1 MFLRGSKKRR
11 SNRSV
16 SSSVSNLNCL
26 YSTWFNKKSTL
37 NPSLSVLFVST
48 SVNVNLICA
57 KTTTKNVQRR
67 KQSKR
72 NFVPPSPGYCFVA
85 GLNLVEMSFL
95 FSLFRGKTR
104 IGCYFFFYLVF
115 GVLHGVVVVWVM
127 IVTPQVK
134 SGVAHK
140 SVPEVGMWS
149 NFNPNVIKHFVRV
162 CKVNTSV
169 CFHHKNNLKSSVN
182 EEKCSCLFDI
192 HLAMHNATQKLL
204 TKSELLM

>member
-26 YSTWFNKKSTL
+26 YSTLFNKKSTL
-37 NPSLSVLFVST
+37 NPSVSVLFVST

-95 FSLFRGKTR
+95 SSLFRGKTR
-104 IGCYFFFYLVF
+104 IGCYFFIWFLACFMESLLFESWSWRLRWSQEWLINLYLRL
-115 GVLHGVVVVWVM
+115 GCGA
-127 IVTPQVK
+127 I
-134 SGVAHK
+134 
-140 SVPEVGMWS
+140 
-149 NFNPNVIKHFVRV
+149 
-162 CKVNTSV
+162 
-169 CFHHKNNLKSSVN
+169 
-182 EEKCSCLFDI
+182 
-192 HLAMHNATQKLL
+192 L
-204 TKSELLM
+204 TRT